1 MTKKIKQSITYLF
14 KEYKRLRKTEK
25 NNGISEEEKDTLS
38 KLSIFLKIK

>member
-14 KEYKRLRKTEK
+14 KEYKRLKKNEK
-25 NNGISEEEKDTLS
+25 NKDISEKEKDTLS